1 MNQLQKPTNGHSK
14 IEKGNFGDKKIEF
27 PVHYE
32 MKIVV
37 AFEKTIEHI
46 KLSIIEI
53 CNRMKVTH
61 EFISEKISSK
71 QNYIS
76 FTLAVSLENQQ
87 QMNNFYEELRKL
99 PGLKMAI

>member
-1 MNQLQKPTNGHSK
+1 MNQVQKPTNGHSK
-14 IEKGNFGDKKIEF
+14 NETGNFGDKKIEF
-27 PVHYE
+27 PVQYE

-46 KLSIIEI
+46 KMAILEI

-76 FTLAVSLENQQ
+76 FTISVLLENQQ
-87 QMNNFYEELRKL
+87 QMSSFYEELRKL